1 MAAPIERLDVPLP
14 VVESQARTL
23 AGCLAEQQH
32 LLDPADG
39 AFAALAC
46 RSDCCSTES
55 GDPVWDAWLAQ
66 RITETRA
73 AWTDAH
79 SNAGGQA

>member
-32 LLDPADG
+32 LLDPADH

-55 GDPVWDAWLAQ
+55 GDPVWDAWLAA
-66 RITETRA
+66 RTADHKA
-73 AWTDAH
+73 AWNAAH
-79 SNAGGQA
+79 KTGGQA